1 MRWIRTFNI
10 ITFHEQNIRKQKHLF
25 NLNISISIHLCK
37 ADMFLFTI
45 NLLLFYKDYVFH
57 SKEIEVIAVV
67 NSWTSVF
74 VSSGCLSVGL
84 VSLFIQKQSLRL
96 TNTVVAGF
104 KLSTFFWCG
113 RELRFAHVTASPHA
127 TFFCV
132 CTWNSNACGNIFWK
146 ILISWGFSI

>member
-67 NSWTSVF
+67 NS
-74 VSSGCLSVGL
+74 
-84 VSLFIQKQSLRL
+84 
-96 TNTVVAGF
+96 
-104 KLSTFFWCG
+104 
-113 RELRFAHVTASPHA
+113 
-127 TFFCV
+127 
-132 CTWNSNACGNIFWK
+132 
-146 ILISWGFSI
+146 